1 MTGPAMMALCV
12 AAALAAMAPRQR
24 RGGHQ
29 ERQHGLPSRHLGQG
43 RRERGSR
50 RRAPYDRGALSHAGF
65 GEGTRGP
72 HAISPTT
79 MECDLDPPREIGRG
93 THSKHISAISDCVV
107 HCCSVYSTA
116 IDHSSSQQL
125 IHPICAFGAGGPT
138 PHAPPHSGPNARV
151 SNFEFRELTKTN
163 LSVGQNNTRA
173 RLRSTYFR
181 IRSETTARRHTESKG
196 FGQRPESQGTNEG

>member
-1 MTGPAMMALCV
+1 MACRAGISGRGV
-12 AAALAAMAPRQR
+12 GN
-24 RGGHQ
+24 GGHGGELRTTEARSVTQ
-29 ERQHGLPSRHLGQG
+29 ASA
-43 RRERGSR
+43 RE
-50 RRAPYDRGALSHAGF
+50 PGA
-65 GEGTRGP
+65 P
-72 HAISPTT
+72 HAFSPTT